1 MDGPTRRGIAK
12 TAAWLVGIITFG
24 GLLFLALSDSMAGE
38 EVGHH
43 PLDPLDAQEYSTV
56 VSAIDDS
63 GLATRPLYP
72 LVTLQEPPKEQVRAW
87 NEGDPVPRV
96 AFAIVRDGPDTFE
109 ATVDTVDGTVLSWEQ
124 IDNVQP
130 GLLLT
135 EEFALVQS
143 IVVANREW
151 QAAVALRGVS
161 DVTDVVCVP
170 NPVGYFGI
178 EEDAG
183 RRLVKAICYAPS
195 GSSNYWGRPIEGL
208 IAVVDLDERDLIRI
222 IDTGPLPVP
231 AGPVDLDE
239 PATGDPRQAPNA
251 ISIVQPDGPSFE
263 LSGREVHWQKWNFH
277 YRLDPRLG
285 PVVSLVSYDDGGQ
298 RRSVMYQGS
307 LSEVFIPYMDPDV
320 GWGFRTYLD
329 AGETGVGRLAVPL
342 QPDFDCPNNAVFLD
356 AVFAADTGEPVN
368 HPRAACI
375 FERFSGDIA
384 WRHYESV
391 GGRTDVR
398 PRTDLVVRSISA
410 IGNYDYIFDWV
421 FRQDGTVRVD
431 VGATGIPQ
439 VKAVDEDASGSH
451 SAYGHLVAE
460 HTVAV
465 NHDHFF
471 VFRLDVDVDGSK
483 NSFVSD
489 ELVTETIDS
498 ADGRKSVWVVES
510 TTVANERDARMS
522 IDSASPAQWRFIN
535 PDVEGAWGNPVGYEL
550 KPGANAVS
558 LLSRDDFPQQRAGF
572 TDHHLWVTP
581 YDPDE
586 IYAAGRYP
594 NQSAGGEG
602 LPSWTAENRS
612 ILDADLVAWYTLGF
626 HHAPR
631 AEDWP
636 VTPTIWLDF
645 ELRPFDFFD
654 RNPALDIPA
663 GR

>member
-1 MDGPTRRGIAK
+1 M
-12 TAAWLVGIITFG
+12 
-24 GLLFLALSDSMAGE
+24 
-38 EVGHH
+38 
-43 PLDPLDAQEYSTV
+43 
-56 VSAIDDS
+56 
-63 GLATRPLYP
+63 
-72 LVTLQEPPKEQVRAW
+72 
-87 NEGDPVPRV
+87 
-96 AFAIVRDGPDTFE
+96 
-109 ATVDTVDGTVLSWEQ
+109 
-124 IDNVQP
+124 
-130 GLLLT
+130 
-135 EEFALVQS
+135 
-143 IVVANREW
+143 
-151 QAAVALRGVS
+151 
-161 DVTDVVCVP
+161 
-170 NPVGYFGI
+170 GYFGI

-183 RRLVKAICYAPS
+183 RRLAKAICYAPS

-208 IAVVDLDERDLIRI
+208 IAVVDLDERELIRI
-222 IDTGPLPVP
+222 IDTGPLPIP
-231 AGPVDLDE
+231 AGSVDLDE
-239 PATGDPRQAPNA
+239 EAIGAARQAPNA
-251 ISIVQPDGPSFE
+251 ISIVQKDGPSFE
-263 LSGREVHWQKWNFH
+263 MKGRQVSWQKWRFH

-285 PVVSLVSYDDGGQ
+285 AVVSLVSYEEDEK
-298 RRSVMYQGS
+298 RRSVLYQGS

-329 AGETGVGRLAVPL
+329 AGENGVGRLAVPL
-342 QPDFDCPNNAVFLD
+342 EPDFDCPSNAVFID

-375 FERFSGDIA
+375 YERFSGDIA
-384 WRHYESV
+384 WRHYESI
-391 GGRTDVR
+391 GGQTNVR

-439 VKAVDEDASGSH
+439 VKAVDEDGSGSH
-451 SAYGHLVAE
+451 EAYGHLVAE

-471 VFRLDVDVDGSK
+471 SFRLDVDVDGTK

-489 ELVTETIDS
+489 ELVPEEFDS
-498 ADGRKSVWVVES
+498 PDGRKSVWVVES
-510 TTVANERDARMS
+510 TEVGNEQGARRS
-522 IDSASPAQWRFIN
+522 IDNQRPAQWRFIN
-535 PDVEGAWGNPVGYEL
+535 PNVEGALGNPAGYEL

-558 LLSRDDFPQQRAGF
+558 LLSQDDSPQQRAGF
-572 TDHHLWVTP
+572 TNHHLWVTP
-581 YDPDE
+581 YDPSE
-586 IYAAGRYP
+586 IYAAGTYP
-594 NQSAGGEG
+594 NQSVGGEG
-602 LPSWTAENRS
+602 LPAWTAQNRS
-612 ILDADLVAWYTLGF
+612 ITDSDLVAWYTLGF